1 MKFKTFRGLLIG
13 GALIGGIGIA
23 GGSCMWCIKAEKN
36 APAPSYVPPTAK
48 TVPVATITG
57 AVASATAAPDAPAH
71 GAAQPVRAMDRD
83 VLARIAGPVPGDR
96 IKEAFPGRA
105 YKVSI
110 YKDAGHAK
118 ANRVKIDLDR
128 NGKWDEKWTI
138 EDDGTIKRQVA
149 PRDDED
155 YTIEYRLRGET
166 WEPKDKS

>member
-1 MKFKTFRGLLIG
+1 M
-13 GALIGGIGIA
+13 
-23 GGSCMWCIKAEKN
+23 
-36 APAPSYVPPTAK
+36 
-48 TVPVATITG
+48 
-57 AVASATAAPDAPAH
+57 
-71 GAAQPVRAMDRD
+71 
-83 VLARIAGPVPGDR
+83 LARIAGPVPGDR